1 MSNDTPK
8 NRGSNE
14 VLLEELRRAKRW
26 VRISLLLYERGMYV
40 VTFM

>member
-26 VRISLLLYERGMYV
+26 VRICLLLSARGSYHVM
-40 VTFM
+40 